1 MILSKPTDEAGR
13 EQPQVSIIIT
23 EESSGMVFWL
33 KSEQEGKPTAE
44 KNDNLIL
51 FLEHL
56 HFPLIAELR
65 VPGTS

>member
-1 MILSKPTDEAGR
+1 MTMSKPIDEAGR

-23 EESSGMVFWL
+23 WKSSGTVFWRVN
-33 KSEQEGKPTAE
+33 KKESQQQKKA
-44 KNDNLIL
+44 DNWVL